1 MLKAA
6 AGNAQCFSEC
16 VDTMTRVALT
26 NQSSPPVDAT
36 NEMLRLCAVH
46 NDQAALHQI
55 VEVLN
60 QASGGVA
67 MNSET
72 FERLQDCF
80 TYFPADEQTRLA
92 R

>member
-1 MLKAA
+1 
-6 AGNAQCFSEC
+6 
-16 VDTMTRVALT
+16 MTRVALT
-26 NQSSPPVDAT
+26 NQSFPPVDAT

-46 NDQAALHQI
+46 NDRVALHQI

-60 QASGGVA
+60 QAAGGVV

-80 TYFPADEQTRLA
+80 TYFPVDEQTRLS